1 MFDDESYGT
10 VDEDEKTYDQIE
22 SRGIAPIVIPPIDFM
37 NKYLEKNIHAKYMV
51 LVLEFAHPKYLDL
64 YTPTIMSLLTLLM
77 QVDKITSHN

>member
-37 NKYLEKNIHAKYMV
+37 NKYLEKNIQAEYKV
-51 LVLEFAHPKYLDL
+51 SILEFVHPKYLYL
-64 YTPTIMSLLTLLM
+64 GKRS
-77 QVDKITSHN
+77 